1 MGSRPVV
8 SSAAA
13 ALLLAATAAA
23 EGQDRDRLGVP
34 AIEAVGSVASSSS
47 APADPFVFLD
57 VAATFPLGGG
67 FGAIVRPYA
76 HRLAGGDWEAEM
88 YQLQLRFQSRT
99 RVPVRLDAGIITS
112 PLGLGTLELRPD
124 ISASIKAPFY
134 YHSPLPAF
142 DTEAPRVGLMSGGYP
157 LGALVSLSGSRW
169 DARGGVTDSSPAR
182 PRNLL
187 ARDAPPALRQV
198 LAGGG
203 VTPLPGLR
211 AGAGLAYGAYAAAGG
226 SAAPGGSYEEGYA
239 DWAATEPVAS
249 QSPLQAMVF
258 TLEGEYAFGYTRLS
272 GEWVRNRFETTSGNA
287 VARGYFVQAV
297 QTLTPRVFAAVRT
310 VGASAPVLPRS
321 AGVRQTM
328 RTTEVTAGYRLA
340 RTVALRAG
348 YFTSRRFGAA
358 RRTHSAVA
366 SVVWARRWF

>member
-1 MGSRPVV
+1 MRHLSLIAP
-8 SSAAA
+8 AAA
-13 ALLLAATAAA
+13 ALLLAGTAAA
-23 EGQDRDRLGVP
+23 EGQDHDRLGLP
-34 AIEAVGSVASSSS
+34 AIEAVASVASSSS

-57 VAATFPLGGG
+57 VAATFPLGRG

-88 YQLQLRFQSRT
+88 YQLQLRYQSRT

-124 ISASIKAPFY
+124 LSAAIKAPFY

-157 LGALVSLSGSRW
+157 LGALVSLSGARW
-169 DARGGVTDSSPAR
+169 DARAGVTDSSPAR

-198 LAGGG
+198 VAGAG
-203 VTPLPGLR
+203 VTPLSGLR
-211 AGAGLAYGAYAAAGG
+211 AGVGLAYGAYAGAGRSTAS
-226 SAAPGGSYEEGYA
+226 SASYEEGLA
-239 DWAATEPVAS
+239 DAAATGPVAS
-249 QSPLQAMVF
+249 RSPLQAMVF

-272 GEWVRNRFETTSGNA
+272 GEWVRNRFDAASGDA
-287 VARGYFVQAV
+287 IARGYFVQAV
-297 QTLTPRVFAAVRT
+297 QTLTPRLFATVRT
-310 VGASAPVLPRS
+310 VGASTPVLPRNEG
-321 AGVRQTM
+321 ARKTM
-328 RTTEVTAGYRLA
+328 TTTEVTAGYRLG
-340 RTVALRAG
+340 RTIALRAG
-348 YFTSRRFGAA
+348 YFTSRRFGAD

-366 SVVWARRWF
+366 SVVWAQRWF

>member
-1 MGSRPVV
+1 MRNRSVV
-8 SSAAA
+8 SSATA
-13 ALLLAATAAA
+13 ALLLAGTSAA
-23 EGQDRDRLGVP
+23 EGQERDRLGLP
-34 AIEAVGSVASSSS
+34 AIEAVASVASSSS

-57 VAATFPLGGG
+57 LAATFPLGRG

-124 ISASIKAPFY
+124 LSPSIKAPFY

-142 DTEAPRVGLMSGGYP
+142 DTDAPRVGLMSGGYP
-157 LGALVSLSGSRW
+157 LGALVSLSGARW

-182 PRNLL
+182 PRNPL

-198 LAGGG
+198 IAGGG

-211 AGAGLAYGAYAAAGG
+211 AGVGLAYGAYGAARGSTAAGSSYGETFADAAATGPV
-226 SAAPGGSYEEGYA
+226 APG
-239 DWAATEPVAS
+239 P
-249 QSPLQAMVF
+249 PLQAMVF

-272 GEWVRNRFETTSGNA
+272 GEWVRNRFEAASGNA

-297 QTLTPRVFAAVRT
+297 QTLTPRLFAAVRT
-310 VGASAPVLPRS
+310 VGASAPVLPRT

-340 RTVALRAG
+340 RTVAVRAG
-348 YFTSRRFGAA
+348 YFTSRRFGSE

>member
-1 MGSRPVV
+1 MRSRSLVA
-8 SSAAA
+8 SAAS
-13 ALLLAATAAA
+13 ALLLAGTAAA
-23 EGQDRDRLGVP
+23 EGQGRDRPGPP
-34 AIEAVGSVASSSS
+34 AIEAVASIASSSS

-57 VAATFPLGGG
+57 VAATFPLGRG

-88 YQLQLRFQSRT
+88 YQLQLRYQSRT

-124 ISASIKAPFY
+124 LSPAIKAPFY

-142 DTEAPRVGLMSGGYP
+142 DATAPRVLLMSGGYP

-169 DARGGVTDSSPAR
+169 DARAGVTDSSPAR

-203 VTPLPGLR
+203 VTPVAGLR
-211 AGAGLAYGAYAAAGG
+211 AGVGLAYGAYAGAGG
-226 SAAPGGSYEEGYA
+226 STIAGGSYEGDLA
-239 DWAATEPVAS
+239 DAELIGPGAS
-249 QSPLQAMVF
+249 RSLQAMVF
-258 TLEGEYAFGYTRLS
+258 TLEGEYAFGHTRLS
-272 GEWVRNRFETTSGNA
+272 GEWVRNRFEAASGDA

-297 QTLTPRVFAAVRT
+297 QTLTPRIFASVRT
-310 VGASAPVLPRS
+310 VGVSAPVPPGS
-321 AGVRQTM
+321 AGARKVMT
-328 RTTEVTAGYRLA
+328 TTEVTAGYRLG

-348 YFTSRRFGAA
+348 YFTSRRFGAE
-358 RRTHSAVA
+358 RRTHTAIA
-366 SVVWARRWF
+366 SIVWARRWF